1 MVMNLSATAGDIGD
15 VGLVPGLGRYPE
27 RRYGNLLQYS
37 CLGNP
42 MDRGTWWATVH
53 GVTNRQIRLN
63 MSMPANRVTCIFMS
77 QLLLPGVG
85 DFLKLRCEQLF
96 KGKFGCFGGRRGESR
111 LRRPP
116 IMCYPILVC
125 FQILAL
131 QSHNPLT
138 SSSQYIHTYIHT
150 LKNIY
155 IYLLIWQHWV
165 LFAAMRSSI
174 FIPGCG
180 FFSCGIQDL

>member
-1 MVMNLSATAGDIGD
+1 MNLSATAGDIGD

-27 RRYGNLLQYS
+27 RWNGNLLQYS

-42 MDRGTWWATVH
+42 MDRGAWWATVH
-53 GVTNRQIRLN
+53 GVTKRQIQLN
-63 MSMPANRVTCIFMS
+63 MSMPANRITCIFLS
-77 QLLLPGVG
+77 QLLIPGIG
-85 DFLKLRCEQLF
+85 DFLKLRREQLF
-96 KGKFGCFGGRRGESR
+96 KGKFGCFWGRRGKLR
-111 LRRPP
+111 LGRLP
-116 IMCYPILVC
+116 IMCYPILIG

-138 SSSQYIHTYIHT
+138 SSSQYTHTHIHT

-165 LFAAMRSSI
+165 LFAAMRCSI
-174 FIPGCG
+174 FIPACG
-180 FFSCGIQDL
+180 FFSCGIQDF